1 MNTNVVF
8 RFESSAD
15 QPAIISSSYKRALHL
30 LQRKQ
35 LLISISMAMFCK
47 VFSKLAKVTDL
58 FSPNSLRGTYC
69 SIKEEDGKLPV
80 KIAGEFKSELVDYN
94 NSQCCISSEKFTKC
108 TLMSTQ

>member
-80 KIAGEFKSELVDYN
+80 KTRLE
-94 NSQCCISSEKFTKC
+94 NSNQN
-108 TLMSTQ
+108 